1 MRSAPDP
8 RGHLAAADRHVAEAE
23 DRVARQTEAVARSR
37 AEGRDTAEAE
47 AVLRAFRLSLDL
59 LREHRERISREIAGE
74 VGGPGSSRSPPG
86 LLRPPSHGARIE
98 PDEA

>member
-8 RGHLAAADRHVAEAE
+8 RGHLAATDRHVA
-23 DRVARQTEAVARSR
+23 EAVARSR
-37 AEGRDTAEAE
+37 AEGRGDTAEAE

-59 LREHRERISREIAGE
+59 LREHRERLSREIAGE
-74 VGGPGSSRSPPG
+74 VGGGGPGSSRSPPG
-86 LLRPPSHGARIE
+86 LLRPSSRGARIE